1 MVRLQGTRVG
11 TSHTALPPLRAFSE
25 ANGVDDDTT
34 IEF

>member
-11 TSHTALPPLRAFSE
+11 TSHTALTPFGAFSK
-25 ANGVDDDTT
+25 ANGVGDDTT